1 MSETSLQFS
10 FWTLGLIATIVVLT
24 VYFQFFRY
32 NARTAE
38 AAPTILTSI
47 GIFGTFLGVAIGL
60 SHFDTQNLQ
69 ESVPQLLGGLKTAFW
84 SSIAGLLGALSIK
97 FRAVMN
103 VTHGE
108 EHHQRTASIDDLN
121 NVLQKIHTA
130 FSEANEEAAQMFAQE
145 KQESYRSLKLEG
157 ILEAPINLCIT
168 CDRSKAG
175 PVVLGR
181 THIKTMD
188 LYSSVCAVQN
198 LWLAA
203 RAEGVGV
210 GWMSI
215 IKEEAFHSILGIP
228 QEVVPIAY
236 LCMGYVRHFNKKPE
250 LETANWRQRLPLSEQ
265 VFFDQWQHTK
275 SGAEEGLIAE
285 LDLNADFPQ
294 KFINA

>member
-1 MSETSLQFS
+1 MEIKNQAPVQDVTFSQSDIDGLYKTIFNRRDVRSQFKADPIADDVLARILQ
-10 FWTLGLIATIVVLT
+10 
-24 VYFQFFRY
+24 
-32 NARTAE
+32 
-38 AAPTILTSI
+38 AAHHAPSV
-47 GIFGTFLGVAIGL
+47 GFMQPWNFLVIKSPAIK
-60 SHFDTQNLQ
+60 QQ
-69 ESVPQLLGGLKTAFW
+69 
-84 SSIAGLLGALSIK
+84 
-97 FRAVMN
+97 
-103 VTHGE
+103 
-108 EHHQRTASIDDLN
+108 
-121 NVLQKIHTA
+121 IHTA

-294 KFINA
+294 KYINPHPS

>member
-1 MSETSLQFS
+1 MEIENQAQSKVNVQDVTFTQSDIDGLYKTIFNRRDVRSQFKPDPIPDDVLARILQ
-10 FWTLGLIATIVVLT
+10 
-24 VYFQFFRY
+24 
-32 NARTAE
+32 
-38 AAPTILTSI
+38 AAHHAPSV
-47 GIFGTFLGVAIGL
+47 GFMQPWNFLV
-60 SHFDTQNLQ
+60 
-69 ESVPQLLGGLKTAFW
+69 
-84 SSIAGLLGALSIK
+84 IK
-97 FRAVMN
+97 SPDVK
-103 VTHGE
+103 
-108 EHHQRTASIDDLN
+108 Q
-121 NVLQKIHTA
+121 QIHTA
-130 FSEANEEAAQMFAQE
+130 FTQANEEAAKMFDQE
-145 KQESYRSLKLEG
+145 KQQSYRALKLEG

-236 LCMGYVRHFNKKPE
+236 LCMGYVSHFNKKPE
-250 LETANWRQRLPLSEQ
+250 LETAKWRERLPLSEQ

-275 SGAEEGLIAE
+275 TGQQEGLIAE
-285 LDLNADFPQ
+285 LELNADFPQ
-294 KFINA
+294 RFTSQYPG